1 MKKVFAFLSVF
12 ALTIAFVGFGAKSAN
27 ADDKLF
33 TVDPTLSENQI
44 PMYIMD
50 SIYTTFPN
58 YYDYA
63 TGGDEQWGGA
73 ARMYPWNETRLQVKL
88 IDEDGNWVKAA
99 NGETSEYAV
108 YFSGATTASSA
119 GAGNNILFYDVDA
132 DGNPVMRRL
141 SGGVKYD
148 ADGNIKWDSSAM
160 AMDPSLSH
168 MRKNISDQDLVFDPV
183 DLFATFGATDAKHN
197 LTNRALTFDAN
208 GRMIRGITLD
218 GGYLLPDA
226 EGAQPVTIAPEY
238 CYVDGVVT
246 KIEDGVVCDV
256 EEVTNEETG
265 ETKSVTQYI
274 TNRFVWQYYSAEDFD
289 PSMVNEVPYL
299 SEGWDAQKW
308 DYVNEEE
315 DGYVCIAF
323 VSSEGGAFKLTPE
336 QLAVYTET
344 CAANGLPAPVEG
356 DCRLGVREVVVPA
369 GGWTYDFGYLD
380 KGKSRLCEKFMDMF
394 IDGYYYGRKVDE
406 EGKGMGY
413 QSTHDFSASPIYAKD
428 IENNG
433 VSYQVMDGQNVIEVL
448 QGETVYPTKNIVYSG
463 MAKYW
468 AEPGNFLS
476 YKSDTSVLEL
486 YVKQDGVTVVQPNTG
501 YNSHAEMAEDFM
513 ADFNAFYAKKQG
525 YQLQEDGSYAKEDG
539 SVYTPLATPSLP
551 EGATADDAKAAIG
564 GTTGA
569 WYAAIPYNLVGLSSS
584 ENTFVGDAEMW
595 AKWGWMF
602 EYMNIKLDTVAS
614 GLNLTTKLVASP
626 GNWAYTMWC
635 FLAEAPLI
643 SGWPSSKVDWT
654 DAGNWCDTRTNLE
667 KWNQY
672 TIDTATAAV
681 DTNYVLEFKVVNPQT
696 ELATELKLTYVVVDE
711 YTPIL
716 KVNKNNLIYAPQ
728 VSGDKVTMPT
738 IDKYTFCTAY
748 NARYNGKDIKGDDI
762 SYKVHYYSETL
773 DFDNPTEGNHVVTAK
788 VYNQTK
794 WVEKSF
800 VVSIEDVTA
809 PRVNSVGSITIGL
822 GEHFDLL
829 CGVLYAY
836 DNVDGNLLDM
846 ERSYWFD
853 LISKPV
859 DIQTVGTY
867 EVVLEI
873 WDAAGNS
880 TELSY
885 DVKVVSNKVNEEL
898 ADGIAANKQAI
909 DNLEGLII
917 ELSEKVAEIQE
928 AQEAAAAK
936 KCGSKSAIMVQFLAA
951 ASLLVVFLRKK
962 H

>member
-27 ADDKLF
+27 AAGELF
-33 TVDPTLSENQI
+33 TEDPTLSENQI

-88 IDEDGNWVKAA
+88 IDEDGNWVVAS
-99 NGETSEYAV
+99 NGQTSEYAI
-108 YFSGATTASSA
+108 YFSGSTTASSA
-119 GAGNNILFYDVDA
+119 GAGNNLLFYDVDEN
-132 DGNPVMRRL
+132 GNVVMRRS
-141 SGGVKYD
+141 SGGAIK
-148 ADGNIKWDSSAM
+148 ADGTFKWDSSAM

-168 MRKNISDQDLVFDPV
+168 MRTNISDQTIKFDSFK
-183 DLFATFGATDAKHN
+183 LFEDFGATDARHN
-197 LTNRALTFDAN
+197 LTNRALVFDAE

-238 CYVDGVVT
+238 CYVDGVVE
-246 KIEDGVVCDV
+246 KITDGVVCDV
-256 EEVTNEETG
+256 EEITNEETG
-265 ETKSVTQYI
+265 ETTQVTQYI
-274 TNRFVWQYYSAEDFD
+274 TNRFVWQYYTAEQFAEVQ
-289 PSMVNEVPYL
+289 VNEVPYL
-299 SEGWDAQKW
+299 SEGWDANKW
-308 DYVNEEE
+308 DYATEEG
-315 DGYVCIAF
+315 DGYMCIAF

-344 CAANGLPAPVEG
+344 CATLGLPAPADT
-356 DCRLGVREVVVPA
+356 DCRLGVREVIIPA
-369 GGWTYDFGYLD
+369 GGWSYDFGYLD
-380 KGKSRLCEKFMDMF
+380 KGKAALCEKFMDMF

-413 QSTHDFSASPIYAKD
+413 QSTHDFSATPIYAKD
-428 IENNG
+428 IQNNG

-448 QGETVYPTKNIVYSG
+448 QGETVYPTKNIVYTG

-486 YVKQDGVTVVQPNTG
+486 VVKQDGITVVAPNTG
-501 YNSHAEMAEDFM
+501 YSSHAEMAEDFM
-513 ADFNAFYAKKQG
+513 KDFNAFYAKKQG
-525 YQLQEDGSYAKEDG
+525 YTLQEDGSYAKEDG
-539 SVYTPLATPSLP
+539 SVYTPLATPKIAK
-551 EGATADDAKAAIG
+551 GASADEVKAAIG
-564 GTTGA
+564 GTTGD
-569 WYAAIPYNLVGLSSS
+569 WYKAIPYNLIGLSTS
-584 ENTFVGDAEMW
+584 EGTFVGDAEMW
-595 AKWGWMF
+595 AKWSWMF
-602 EYMNIKLDTVAS
+602 EYMNVKLDTVAS
-614 GLNLTTKLVASP
+614 GLNLETKVVASP

-635 FLAEAPLI
+635 FLAEATLV

-667 KWNQY
+667 KWDQFS
-672 TIDTATAAV
+672 IDTATAAV
-681 DTNYVLEFKVVNPQT
+681 DTNYVIDFAVYNPNTGLQT
-696 ELATELKLTYVVVDE
+696 ELTLTYVVVDE

-716 KVNKNNLIYAPQ
+716 KVNKNNLIYAPSI
-728 VSGDKVTMPT
+728 VNGKVEVPA
-738 IDKYTFCTAY
+738 IDKYSFCTAY
-748 NARYNGKDIKGDDI
+748 NARYNGKSIQGDDI

-773 DFDNPTEGNHVVTAK
+773 DFDNPTEGEHVVTAK

-794 WVEKSF
+794 WVEKTF

-809 PRVNSVGSITIGL
+809 PRVNALSSITIGV
-822 GEHFDLL
+822 GEYFNLL
-829 CGVLYAY
+829 DPVLYAY

-846 ERSYWFD
+846 NRSYWYE
-853 LISKPV
+853 LSSKPV
-859 DIQTVGTY
+859 DIQTEGTY

-873 WDAAGNS
+873 WDAAGN
-880 TELSY
+880 TVEVSY

-898 ADGIAANKQAI
+898 ADSVAANKQAI
-909 DNLEGLII
+909 DNVEGLLI
-917 ELSEKVAEIQE
+917 ELSEVVNAIQE
-928 AQEAAAAK
+928 TQNA
-936 KCGSKSAIMVQFLAA
+936 KCGSKSAVMVQFLAA

>member
-27 ADDKLF
+27 AAGELF
-33 TVDPTLSENQI
+33 TKDPTLSENQI

-99 NGETSEYAV
+99 NGQVSEYAV
-108 YFSGATTASSA
+108 YFSGATTAASS
-119 GAGNNILFYDVDA
+119 GAGNNLLFYDVDA
-132 DGNPVMRRL
+132 EGNPVMRRL
-141 SGGVKYD
+141 SGGLKYND
-148 ADGNIKWDSSAM
+148 DGSIKWDSSAM

-168 MRKNISDQDLVFDPV
+168 MRTNISDQDLVFDGY
-183 DLFATFGATDAKHN
+183 DLFGAFGATDAKSN
-197 LTNRALTFDAN
+197 LYNRALTFDAQ

-226 EGAQPVTIAPEY
+226 EGAQAVTIAPEY
-238 CYVDGVVT
+238 CYVD
-246 KIEDGVVCDV
+246 
-256 EEVTNEETG
+256 TG
-265 ETKSVTQYI
+265 EVDENGNPIREVAKIAEGVECAVEHYEATDTEPAKDVTLYI
-274 TNRFVWQYYSAEDFD
+274 TNRFVWQYFSAEDFD
-289 PSMVNEVPYL
+289 PAMVNEVPYL
-299 SEGWDAQKW
+299 SEGWDAEKW

-323 VSSEGGAFKLTPE
+323 VGAEGGNFKLTAE
-336 QLAVYTET
+336 QLEVYTAT
-344 CAANGLPAPVEG
+344 AAAQGKEAPTA
-356 DCRLGVREVVVPA
+356 DSVRKAIRQIYVPA

-380 KGKSRLCEKFMDMF
+380 KGKTRLCDKFMDMF

-428 IENNG
+428 ISNNG

-448 QGETVYPTKNIVYSG
+448 QGEVVYPTKNVVYTG

-468 AEPGNFLS
+468 QEPGNFLS
-476 YKSDTSVLEL
+476 YTQDTSVLEM
-486 YVKQDGVTVVQPNTG
+486 YVKENGLTKVQPNTG
-501 YNSHAEMAEDFM
+501 YQS
-513 ADFNAFYAKKQG
+513 
-525 YQLQEDGSYAKEDG
+525 LQEVIDDFLTDIADWKGVDVSEVKFDTAANFQSNFGWGEFFATNADNANKEDYPSADKPSFWNVPANKAKWSWLLELIYNTMVKYPGGDTYDGSL
-539 SVYTPLATPSLP
+539 SHVN
-551 EGATADDAKAAIG
+551 DAKTKNYCGSPQTIAWAFWYFLN
-564 GTTGA
+564 GA
-569 WYAAIPYNLVGLSSS
+569 EHGYFGFHFQDGRNVEWL
-584 ENTFVGDAEMW
+584 
-595 AKWGWMF
+595 
-602 EYMNIKLDTVAS
+602 
-614 GLNLTTKLVASP
+614 
-626 GNWAYTMWC
+626 
-635 FLAEAPLI
+635 
-643 SGWPSSKVDWT
+643 
-654 DAGNWCDTRTNLE
+654 DTRTNLQ
-667 KWNQY
+667 KWDQY
-672 TIDTATAAV
+672 TIDTTTAAV
-681 DTNYVLEFKVVNPQT
+681 DTNYVVEYKVYNPNTGLE
-696 ELATELKLTYVVVDE
+696 TELKLTYVVVDE

-716 KVNKNNLIYAPQ
+716 KVNKNNLIYAPS
-728 VSGDKVTMPT
+728 VVAGKVQMPT

-794 WVEKSF
+794 WVEKTF
-800 VVSIEDVTA
+800 VVAIEDITA
-809 PRVNSVGSITIGL
+809 PRVSTVGSITIGV

-829 CGVLYAY
+829 CGVIYAY

-846 ERSYWFD
+846 NRSFWFD
-853 LISKPV
+853 LASKPV
-859 DIQTVGTY
+859 DIQTPGSY

-873 WDAAGNS
+873 WDEAGNT
-880 TELSY
+880 TEASY
-885 DVKVVSNKVNEEL
+885 DVVVVSNEVNQEL
-898 ADGIAANKQAI
+898 ADGIAANQQAI
-909 DNLEGLII
+909 GNIEVLIS
-917 ELSEKVAEIQE
+917 ELSEKVDALSES
-928 AQEAAAAK
+928 K
-936 KCGSKSAIMVQFLAA
+936 KCGSKNAIMVQFLAA